1 MIPFLTHTGLVS
13 GLGIV
18 FDLDGVIVDSNP
30 VHTVS
35 WREYLRRQGMEP
47 PEGFE
52 QRMYGRHNDD
62 IVRDLFGPGIDA
74 DETARHGAQKE
85 ALYREMM
92 RPVLREHLV
101 PGVVSFLERHKNVP
115 MAIATNGERANADL
129 VLEGGAVRQYFRAV
143 VDGGMVSRPK
153 PDPEIY
159 LRTARLLGLP
169 PADCIVFEDSLA
181 GAEAARAAGTRV
193 VGLSTTHT
201 SIPCARLTIQD
212 FLDAELEPWLSSQK
226 AAG

>member
-1 MIPFLTHTGLVS
+1 MIPFLAHTALVS
-13 GLGIV
+13 GLGLV

-30 VHTVS
+30 VHEVS
-35 WREYLRRQGMEP
+35 WREYLRCQGVQA

-52 QRMYGRHNDD
+52 QRMYGRRNDD
-62 IVRDLFGPGIDA
+62 IVRDLFGA
-74 DETARHGAQKE
+74 DIGPAEIVRHGTAKE

-101 PGVVSFLERHKNVP
+101 PGVASFLERHRDVP
-115 MAIATNGERANADL
+115 MAVATNGERANADL
-129 VLEGGAVRQYFRAV
+129 VLESGGLRRYFRFV

-159 LRTARLLGLP
+159 LRTAELLGLP

-181 GAEAARAAGTRV
+181 GVEAARAAGTRV
-193 VGLSTTHT
+193 VALTTTHDSFAGT
-201 SIPCARLTIQD
+201 ALSIRD
-212 FLDAELEPWLSSQK
+212 FLDAELELWLSSQK
-226 AAG
+226 AVG